1 MKTRIAILLFCLG
14 ACFAGSACDDV
25 APLSYRAPAVDADV
39 PDHVDVNQVAACRA
53 CANDPG
59 ATCRPA
65 LDSCQAADPRCG
77 QLLDCL
83 TDTNCWRQ
91 LNLQNF
97 TDPPPCGREC
107 LSAAN
112 VTSINEI
119 GGPATQF
126 YVCIIDPTRCAPACF
141 QDAPSAAPD
150 Q

>member
-1 MKTRIAILLFCLG
+1 MKTRVTVRSVFLAVSFV
-14 ACFAGSACDDV
+14 GSACDDV
-25 APLSYRAPAVDADV
+25 SALAYRPPPEDADV
-39 PDHVDVNQVAACRA
+39 PDHVDVNQVARCRS
-53 CANDPG
+53 CANAPG
-59 ATCRPA
+59 ATCRA
-65 LDSCQAADPRCG
+65 ARDSCQAADSRCG

-126 YVCIIDPTRCAPACF
+126 YLCVIDPARCAPACF
-141 QDAPSAAPD
+141 QEAPGTARD
-150 Q
+150 R